1 MEFIKM
7 LMYLLPMLFLSGIFF
22 LLLDRFFKEEH
33 LRRQQEI
40 TPDYTKENKN
50 DILTTQKL
58 QAYERMAL
66 FLERIRPTSLVRR
79 LELNDSIDT
88 YEYSLISSIQEEF
101 NHNLSQQ
108 IYIAPDTWNIIFS
121 TKNATQNFI
130 KQCRESLDENANA
143 EQLRDMIIKKSVDGN
158 EPSSSALLKL
168 QKDVQSF

>member
-22 LLLDRFFKEEH
+22 LLFDRFFKEEH
-33 LRRQQEI
+33 LRRQQEA
-40 TPDYTKENKN
+40 TPNYPKENN
-50 DILTTQKL
+50 DVLTAQKL
-58 QAYERMAL
+58 QAYERLAL

-79 LELNDSIDT
+79 LELSDSIDA

-101 NHNLSQQ
+101 DHNLSQQ

-121 TKNATQNFI
+121 TKNATQNFV
-130 KQCRESLDENANA
+130 KQCRELLDQNANA